1 MKRGLFIILR
11 VALVVAVTAPNNV
24 EAQQQQPGATQ
35 GGPTTG
41 DEMQPAFDPRYYL
54 GEWEIEW
61 TPPDTGLFPS
71 DKYTGTE
78 TVTHVNNR
86 YLQVH
91 VEMQGE
97 EGTRITG
104 DGMIFY
110 DYSLGGQN
118 VVRYVVYDAG
128 FSLLQYGNVGGDL
141 GGYYS
146 HFWETPSFEYNDKTF
161 ALTGRSYYVSPAAYR
176 VNQQISVD
184 GQEFFNFGVLW
195 MTKNTETPSGQ

>member
-1 MKRGLFIILR
+1 
-11 VALVVAVTAPNNV
+11 
-24 EAQQQQPGATQ
+24 
-35 GGPTTG
+35 
-41 DEMQPAFDPRYYL
+41 
-54 GEWEIEW
+54 
-61 TPPDTGLFPS
+61 
-71 DKYTGTE
+71 
-78 TVTHVNNR
+78 
-86 YLQVH
+86 
-91 VEMQGE
+91 
-97 EGTRITG
+97 
-104 DGMIFY
+104 MIFY
-110 DYSLGGQN
+110 EYSLGGQN